1 MAHTRTWNAAYE
13 ASPANSQDASQ
24 GAARIREVKVDVKER
39 LALDHVMDETD
50 DDGYHKQVTLEEQAV
65 APGNL
70 ANKFRLYAKE
80 SDSKSELFVK
90 DEDGNELQVTKA
102 GKLLLL
108 DTNNAWTA
116 GQGMARVSV
125 AYSSPLTLDASLG
138 NRFVIG
144 ALTGN
149 LTLNPPSNPSD
160 GQVLSIKIEQDGTGG
175 RTLTF
180 GSTIYGN
187 SGLDWSL
194 STGANDIDELIL
206 EYDGDDTVWRALA
219 LHKDI
224 GNAL

>member
-13 ASPANSQDASQ
+13 ANPADVQDADQ
-24 GAARIREVKVDVKER
+24 GAARIREVKVDVGER

-50 DDGYHKQVTLEEQAV
+50 DDGYHKQVTLEEQAS

-80 SDSKSELFVK
+80 ADSKTEMFVK

-108 DTNNAWTA
+108 DTHNDWTA
-116 GQGMARVSV
+116 GQAVTQVNITYGSTIT
-125 AYSSPLTLDASLG
+125 PDAAES
-138 NRFVIG
+138 NAFRC

-149 LTLNPPSNPSD
+149 VILAPPTNPKSGQILTLLL
-160 GQVLSIKIEQDGTGG
+160 VQDATGG

-180 GSTIYGN
+180 GATIYGN
-187 SGLDWSL
+187 SALDWTL
-194 STGANDIDELIL
+194 STAASKTDMLVLFYDIAV
-206 EYDGDDTVWRALA
+206 TSWRALA

-224 GNAL
+224 HNAL